1 MGLMAKGS
9 NETSTAFE
17 TCPAGNHLAL
27 CYAVIDLGMQERDW
41 QGEVSVKRRVRIS
54 WELAEELM
62 TDGRPFSAS
71 KEYTLSL
78 NEKATLRHD
87 LEGWRGRAFTEDEL
101 AGFDLAN
108 VLGKPCLVNVV
119 HQQKRDGTGFYA
131 KVIGITRIPK
141 GMSITGIPKV
151 NVPLWFSLDEPDAAD
166 KYALLPEW
174 LQKRITLR
182 AVEPDL
188 VEDEPQEINDDI
200 PF

>member
-9 NETSTAFE
+9 NDNGGSFE
-17 TCPAGNHLAL
+17 TCPAGNHVAL

-41 QGEVSVKRRVRIS
+41 QGEVSTKRRVRIS
-54 WELAEELM
+54 WELADELM
-62 TDGRPFSAS
+62 ADGRPFSAS

-119 HQQKRDGTGFYA
+119 HQQKRDGTGHYA
-131 KVIGITRIPK
+131 KVVGVTRIPK
-141 GMSITGIPKV
+141 GLPSPAPV
-151 NVPLWFSLDEPDAAD
+151 NAPLWFSLDEADAPQ

-182 AVEPDL
+182 AADEAPAY
-188 VEDEPQEINDDI
+188 DEPPELNDDI